1 MHLTDKLFL
10 VVAADGSAK
19 LGVFSLPDPFAVII
33 VDSEQTHTTS
43 VIKKTLNPYWNGHF
57 DVFVVLLSVC
67 PVLGSNFL
75 RPTPSMVKG
84 SSVVT
89 VQIFDQRKFKRRD
102 QGFLG
107 FVEIR
112 VTDYLDLEPGG
123 QGMFSGLRIAPPL

>member
-1 MHLTDKLFL
+1 
-10 VVAADGSAK
+10 
-19 LGVFSLPDPFAVII
+19 
-33 VDSEQTHTTS
+33 
-43 VIKKTLNPYWNGHF
+43 
-57 DVFVVLLSVC
+57 
-67 PVLGSNFL
+67 
-75 RPTPSMVKG
+75 MVKG